1 MFAGGFICKIALV
14 LSGSALTY
22 GGPVGRALRQLRRA
36 LLEICTALL
45 EICTAL
51 LEICTACYLRFAQR
65 TGVELWDVEIVWLR
79 HARKSSY

>member
-1 MFAGGFICKIALV
+1 MFAGGFICNIALV

-22 GGPVGRALRQLRRA
+22 GGPVGRALRQLRR
-36 LLEICTALL
+36 ALL